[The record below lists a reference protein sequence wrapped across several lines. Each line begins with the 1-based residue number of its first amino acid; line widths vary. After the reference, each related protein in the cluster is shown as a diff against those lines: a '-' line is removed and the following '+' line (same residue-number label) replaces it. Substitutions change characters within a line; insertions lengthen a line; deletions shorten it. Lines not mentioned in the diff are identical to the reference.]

1 MKRSL
6 LFLAILLAG
15 QLIMAEVFQIGTSDQ
30 SQSQAPINLGAKF
43 SWNKMVVSA
52 TELEAAGLEGE
63 TLISGMGFSISEPV
77 CYKEYQNQRVF
88 LRHIGYDSYTDTNV
102 YPDSSN
108 ATLVFSGS
116 VFLHGMGW
124 QQLTFDQPFTWD
136 GTQNLEI
143 FWKNL
148 AGTSESNQA
157 KYHSYIPEVGRMVCA
172 YKTDPNTFP
181 TIAGTK
187 SDKRPILQLITPMKP
202 EPALPIYPLD
212 GTVFLQGSSL
222 SWKSGGGCPSVYDVY
237 FGSQDPPPLVSSNQS
252 HTFFEPDTEPGKSY
266 FWKIV
271 PSNSSGTPDTVP
283 IWTFRT
289 PKADALVES
298 FEEAVPPA
306 GWGSNQGWR
315 QESKFP
321 YHENK
326 YALAIGVDANEK
338 MLYTPLL
345 YIDGSEPLEFF
356 IQSQSPSTEAILQI
370 RYSSDA
376 ENWVDLGEPLS
387 VELFQWQHV
396 SVDLSALAGQ
406 SLHLGFEVFRGSGT
420 ANANMF
426 LDHVTGPRLAGLY
439 PVPALRIGRD
449 AESMLLEWDE
459 VPGALGYRLYES
471 SQPNSFGSEAL
482 ELDASSLSHR
492 VGTEARKFFRIT
504 AVF

>member
-30 SQSQAPINLGAKF
+30 SQSQAPINLGSNY

-52 TELEAAGLEGE
+52 MELEAAGLEGE

-77 CYKEYQNQRVF
+77 RYKEYQNQRVF
-88 LRHIGYDSYTDTNV
+88 LRHVGYDSYTDTNV

-108 ATLVFSGS
+108 TTLVFSGS
-116 VFLHGMGW
+116 VFLHGMEW
-124 QQLTFDQPFTWD
+124 QQLTFDQTFTWD

-148 AGTSESNQA
+148 TGTPQTNQP
-157 KYHSYIPEVGRMVCA
+157 KYHSYIPEAGRDVCV
-172 YKTDPNTFP
+172 YKSSSGSFPNSD
-181 TIAGTK
+181 GTR
-187 SDKRPILQLITPMKP
+187 SDKRPILQFITPMKP
-202 EPALPIYPLD
+202 TAALPVYPLD
-212 GTVFLQGSSL
+212 GTIFMQGSSF

-237 FGSQDPPPLVSSNQS
+237 FGSQNPPPLVSSNQS
-252 HTFFEPDTEPGKSY
+252 YTFFQPDVEPGKSY

-289 PKADALVES
+289 PRADALVES
-298 FEEAVPPA
+298 FEEEMPPA
-306 GWGSNQGWR
+306 GWGSSQDWG
-315 QESKFP
+315 QTDKFP

-326 YALAIGVDANEK
+326 YALAASVGANEK
-338 MLYTPLL
+338 RLYTPLL

-356 IQSQSPSTEAILQI
+356 IQSQSPSTEAKLQI
-370 RYSSDA
+370 KYSSDA

-387 VELFQWQHV
+387 VGLYQWQHV
-396 SVDLSALAGQ
+396 SVDLSTLAGQ
-406 SLHLGFEVFRGSGT
+406 SLHLGFEVFRGSGSG
-420 ANANMF
+420 NANMF
-426 LDHVTGPRLAGLY
+426 LDHVIGPRLAGLY
-439 PVPALRIGRD
+439 PVPTLRIGQD

-471 SQPNSFGSEAL
+471 SQPNSFGTEAL
-482 ELDASSLSHR
+482 ELDASSLSHP
-492 VGTEARKFFRIT
+492 VETEARKFFRIT